1 MKKPIS
7 ASRAKKQKELKNVVI
22 PLIEDRMDTYL
33 DRAIIHALHENN
45 ISVSYR
51 GTLVYLTLHKGVS
64 YSQVM
69 SLPKE
74 DEFLKVLKEE
84 LKIDLAPF
92 IVKHRESDCF
102 TCGMMQGKCLDPKTC
117 GNIMKKNKSKQQS
130 LIL

>member
-7 ASRAKKQKELKNVVI
+7 ASKAKRQKEIKSVI
-22 PLIEDRMDTYL
+22 VPLIEDRMDSYL

-51 GTLVYLTLHKGVS
+51 GSLIYLVLHKGPHHQ
-64 YSQVM
+64 QVTA
-69 SLPKE
+69 LPRE
-74 DEFLKVLKEE
+74 VEFLNIVKSEFKV
-84 LKIDLAPF
+84 DLAPF

-102 TCGMMQGKCLDPKTC
+102 TCGMISQKCLDPKTC
-117 GNIMKKNKSKQQS
+117 GGVLKKKKSLQQT